1 MFTRILVP
9 LDGSELA
16 EKALPV
22 AEGLAR
28 ALGGTVHLLQVVSR
42 LPILEA
48 SRASGFET
56 AQSIELSL
64 ETARRQVQ
72 AQVERGQ
79 QYLGRVADGLQ
90 ASGIAAQTTV
100 REGAADEQIIA
111 YVKEQGIE
119 LVVMSTHGY
128 SGLRRFFV
136 GSVTDRVVRSGEVP
150 VLVVPSSYRA

>member
-16 EKALPV
+16 EKALPL

-28 ALGGTVHLLQVVSR
+28 ASGSTVHLLHVASR

-56 AQSIELSL
+56 AQTIEISL
-64 ETARRQVQ
+64 EIARRQVQ
-72 AQVERGQ
+72 AQVDRGRE
-79 QYLGRVADGLQ
+79 YLGRVAGRLK
-90 ASGIAAQTTV
+90 ASGLAVETAV

-150 VLVVPSSYRA
+150 VLVVPPAHGA

>member
-16 EKALPV
+16 EKALPL
-22 AEGLAR
+22 AEGIAR
-28 ALGGTVHLLQVVSR
+28 ASGGTVHLLHVVSR
-42 LPILEA
+42 LPVLEA

-56 AQSIELSL
+56 AQTIEISL

-72 AQVERGQ
+72 AQVERGRE
-79 QYLGRVADGLQ
+79 YLGRVAGRLE
-90 ASGIAAQTTV
+90 ASGLTVATAV
-100 REGAADEQIIA
+100 REGAADEQIVA
-111 YVKEQGIE
+111 YAREQHIE

-150 VLVVPSSYRA
+150 VLVVPPSQRA